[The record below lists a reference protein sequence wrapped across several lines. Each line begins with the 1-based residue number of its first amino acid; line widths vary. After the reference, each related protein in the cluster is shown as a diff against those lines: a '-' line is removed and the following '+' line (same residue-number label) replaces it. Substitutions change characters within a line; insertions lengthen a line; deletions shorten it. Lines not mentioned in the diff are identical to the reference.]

1 MEMIS
6 EKIEAATLNKTNLIE
21 IFSVGKKLHD
31 VIRQCSENCCCSRY
45 LSEFEILLENMNG
58 EQTTNEEKMKFYQPS
73 TKHTK
78 YFLLYNQ
85 INKIFGDEIYQ
96 LHNNPIRAAGVFEI
110 EKIKKYLKTFN
121 DIEKLEGYL
130 YVLSKSFI

>member
-1 MEMIS
+1 
-6 EKIEAATLNKTNLIE
+6 
-21 IFSVGKKLHD
+21 
-31 VIRQCSENCCCSRY
+31 
-45 LSEFEILLENMNG
+45 MNG

-130 YVLSKSFI
+130 HVLSKSFI